1 MADID
6 GLRPLVRD
14 EDVALLGYRVLD
26 DNDHLRGEHIRDTAI
41 TVVDLAE
48 LRAGGTG
55 HALQRAMAAV
65 AKPDVAGFWVHLDV
79 DVLDD
84 TLMPAV
90 DYRHPGGVSWAEAAD
105 LLGGLLA
112 GDQALGVE
120 ITIFNP
126 TLDHDGS
133 IARRLSDLIAGSV
146 LRARPGP

>member
-1 MADID
+1 
-6 GLRPLVRD
+6 
-14 EDVALLGYRVLD
+14 
-26 DNDHLRGEHIRDTAI
+26 
-41 TVVDLAE
+41 
-48 LRAGGTG
+48 
-55 HALQRAMAAV
+55 
-65 AKPDVAGFWVHLDV
+65 VHLDV

-84 TLMPAV
+84 TLTPAV